1 MTASMQSLVQD
12 YLDERRRL
20 GYALSVPGTQL
31 MAFAR
36 FADRPGHRG
45 PLTTDLVLSW
55 ARDEATRA
63 TPITWARRLEIVRPF
78 AQHRARIDP
87 GTEVPDADVFGRRHR
102 RLAPHIYTDAEIA
115 DLLAAA
121 RRLPPAG
128 MLRPATYETLFGL
141 IAATGLRLSEAL
153 HLCCSDLDPG
163 QGYLT
168 VRRTKFCKS
177 RLVPLV
183 PLHPSTMDALTQYL
197 AVRQRHVP
205 PTPDAPLFVAP
216 AGDGLPTST
225 VHHVFKRIRSDLGWI
240 ARGGHPV
247 PRIHDLRHTFI
258 CRRVML
264 WHEHGTDIDNA
275 MLALSTYVGHVKV
288 SDTYW
293 YLSGVPDLMGIAGRC
308 FERFASH
315 SGEAHHG

>member
-1 MTASMQSLVQD
+1 MTASMQSLVQE

-36 FADRPGHRG
+36 FADRSGHRG
-45 PLTTDLVLSW
+45 PLTADLVLAW
-55 ARDEATRA
+55 ARGEATRA

-78 AQHRARIDP
+78 AQHRARIEP
-87 GTEVPDADVFGRRHR
+87 GTEVPDADVFGRGHR
-102 RLAPHIYTDAEIA
+102 RLAPHIYTDAEIV

-121 RRLPPAG
+121 RRLPPEG
-128 MLRPATYETLFGL
+128 MLRPTTYETLFGL

-153 HLCCSDLDPG
+153 HLCCSDLDLG
-163 QGYLT
+163 QGHLT

-177 RLVPLV
+177 RLV

-205 PTPDAPLFVAP
+205 PVPEAPLFVSLS
-216 AGDGLPTST
+216 GNGLPTST
-225 VHHVFKRIRSDLGWI
+225 VHHVFMRIRADLGWI

-293 YLSGVPDLMGIAGRC
+293 YLSGVPELMGIAGQR
-308 FERFASH
+308 FERFASPP
-315 SGEAHHG
+315 GGAHHG

>member
-102 RLAPHIYTDAEIA
+102 RLAPHIYTDEEIA

-163 QGYLT
+163 QGHLT

-177 RLVPLV
+177 RLV

-225 VHHVFKRIRSDLGWI
+225 VHHVFKRIRGDLGWI
-240 ARGGHPV
+240 ARGGHPM